1 MAPAAVTDMTQPGR
15 RSRSGFTLVELIV
28 VVAIFAIM
36 AAVAMPQLGRAVE
49 LYRLGMAV
57 REMERELQVA
67 RVKAV
72 TANRPVRVLFNCP
85 AAGQFRRVEMLGEPG
100 LPDSRDNQLSRCDPA
115 TFPYPA
121 PDQDPLT
128 RPNHDGPLHWLPN
141 GVTMGGVG
149 GIEFRPDGT
158 ARSDASGGSIAWAD
172 IPVGGVSA
180 TVTRNALSRTV
191 TINGMGRVH
200 IIRP

>member
-1 MAPAAVTDMTQPGR
+1 MAPAAVTDMTEPGR

-36 AAVAMPQLGRAVE
+36 AAVAMPQLGRAIE

-100 LPDSRDNQLSRCDPA
+100 LPDARDDQVTRCDPVV
-115 TFPYPA
+115 FPYPPA
-121 PDQDPLT
+121 DDDPLT
-128 RPNHDGPLHWLPN
+128 RPNNDGPLHWLPS

-149 GIEFRPDGT
+149 GIEFLPDGT
-158 ARSDASGGSIAWAD
+158 ARSDTAGGTISWTD
-172 IPVGGVSA
+172 VGVAGVSA
-180 TVTRNALSRTV
+180 TVTKGALSRTV
-191 TINGMGRVH
+191 TINGMGRVF
-200 IIRP
+200 ITGR

>member
-1 MAPAAVTDMTQPGR
+1 MAPTAVTDMTEQGR
-15 RSRSGFTLVELIV
+15 RSRAGFTLVELLV

-36 AAVAMPQLGRAVE
+36 AAVAMPQLGRAIE
-49 LYRLGMAV
+49 AYRLGIAI
-57 REMERELQVA
+57 REMERELQTA

-72 TANRPVRVLFNCP
+72 TGNRPVRVLFNCP

-100 LPDSRDNQLSRCDPA
+100 LPDTRDDQLTRCDTT

-121 PDQDPLT
+121 EDQDPLT

-158 ARSDASGGSIAWAD
+158 ARSDAAGGTVTWAD
-172 IPVGGVSA
+172 IGVTGVSA
-180 TVTRNALSRTV
+180 TVTKNALSRTI
-191 TINGMGRVH
+191 TINGMGRVF

>member
-1 MAPAAVTDMTQPGR
+1 MAPTAVIDMTEQSR
-15 RSRSGFTLVELIV
+15 RSRAGFTLVELVV

-36 AAVAMPQLGRAVE
+36 AAVAMPQLGRAIE
-49 LYRLGMAV
+49 AFRLGIAV
-57 REMERELQVA
+57 REMERELQTA

-72 TANRPVRVLFNCP
+72 TGNRPVRVLFNCP

-100 LPDSRDNQLSRCDPA
+100 LPDTRDDQLTRCDTT

-121 PDQDPLT
+121 EDQDPLT

-158 ARSDASGGSIAWAD
+158 ARSDAAGGTVAWAD
-172 IPVGGVSA
+172 IGVTGVSA
-180 TVTRNALSRTV
+180 TVTKNALSRTV
-191 TINGMGRVH
+191 TINGMGRVFVV
-200 IIRP
+200 RP

>member
-1 MAPAAVTDMTQPGR
+1 MAPTAVTDMTEQGR
-15 RSRSGFTLVELIV
+15 RSRAGFTLVELLV
-28 VVAIFAIM
+28 VVAIVAIM
-36 AAVAMPQLGRAVE
+36 SAVAMPQLGRAIDA
-49 LYRLGMAV
+49 YRLGMAV

-67 RVKAV
+67 RVNAV

-100 LPDSRDNQLSRCDPA
+100 LPDARDDQLSRCNPA

-121 PDQDPLT
+121 PDLDPLT

-158 ARSDASGGSIAWAD
+158 ARSDDPGGTVTWSD
-172 IPVGGVSA
+172 IGVTGVSA
-180 TVTRNALSRTV
+180 TVTKGSISRTV
-191 TINGMGRVH
+191 SINGMGRVH
-200 IIRP
+200 IVR

>member
-1 MAPAAVTDMTQPGR
+1 MTEQGCR
-15 RSRSGFTLVELIV
+15 RRAGFTLVELLM
-28 VVAIFAIM
+28 VVAIFGIV

-49 LYRLGMAV
+49 AYRIGIAT
-57 REMERELQVA
+57 REMERELQTA

-72 TANRPVRVLFNCP
+72 TSNRPVRVLFNCP

-100 LPDSRDNQLSRCDPA
+100 LPDARDDQLTRCDPG

-121 PDQDPLT
+121 PDADPLT
-128 RPNHDGPLHWLPN
+128 RPNHDGPLHWLPD
-141 GVTMGGVG
+141 GVTLGGVG

-158 ARSDASGGSIAWAD
+158 ARSDAAGGTVSWTD
-172 IPVGGVSA
+172 IPVSGVSA
-180 TVTRNALSRTV
+180 TVTKNSLSRTV

-200 IIRP
+200 VVRP